1 MSLTIAS
8 VSRAEGGGVVFD
20 VALIPTTLELTTLGQ
35 TAAGSR
41 LNIETDIL
49 SKTVIQYLRRLGDS
63 GGESVTLQTLREA
76 AMYPDCMDVKTAQM
90 ILFAVLL
97 ARLAP
102 AARIHG
108 IAAKRAGATKEELH
122 AVCGLTFLFCGLS
135 AFNMGAEMI
144 QEIWAEDEK

>member
-1 MSLTIAS
+1 M
-8 VSRAEGGGVVFD
+8 RAMTEKTADDYHKTYEDLLGFTPPRIQHRVKLG
-20 VALIPTTLELTTLGQ
+20 LEVDPDMLDKL
-35 TAAGSR
+35 
-41 LNIETDIL
+41 E
-49 SKTVIQYLRRLGDS
+49 
-63 GGESVTLQTLREA
+63 TLREA
-76 AMYPDCMDVKTAQM
+76 AMNPDCMYVKTAQM

-144 QEIWAEDEK
+144 QEIWAADETS

>member
-1 MSLTIAS
+1 MTDKT
-8 VSRAEGGGVVFD
+8 AEDYHKVYEELLGFTPPRIQHRVKLG
-20 VALIPTTLELTTLGQ
+20 LEVDPDLLDK
-35 TAAGSR
+35 
-41 LNIETDIL
+41 LE
-49 SKTVIQYLRRLGDS
+49 
-63 GGESVTLQTLREA
+63 TLREA

-108 IAAKRAGATKEELH
+108 IAAKRAGATKQELH

-135 AFNMGAEMI
+135 AFNMGSEMI
-144 QEIWAEDEK
+144 QEIWAEDEKK